1 MEKLA
6 SHGGLINIG
15 ALIEATNLR
24 DRLDRLA
31 NVHCVDPHFSHSEI
45 ILSMIGLISV
55 GKPDYDA
62 IEIFRSKPD
71 FFMKALGLSGV
82 PSSPTIR
89 QRLDLI
95 GRAAEPDIKDESAA
109 LVKST
114 APSIT
119 PLDTSA
125 GKFIPC
131 LSG

>member
-1 MEKLA
+1 MRKPISIKSSMENLA

-15 ALIEATNLR
+15 ALIEATQLR
-24 DRLDRLA
+24 ERLDRLT
-31 NVHCVDPHFSHSEI
+31 NVHCAEPDFSHSEI
-45 ILSMIGLISV
+45 IFSMLGLISI

-95 GRAAEPDIKDESAA
+95 GQAAETDLKEESAA

-119 PLDTSA
+119 TA
-125 GKFIPC
+125 
-131 LSG
+131 